1 MIKLVRK
8 IKKIEIDCFS
18 GSECEKIVK
27 ELSVS
32 RSIFFVLS
40 SSYDL
45 SDWRKRNISL
55 IREVKEENNLGKTL
69 REKTK
74 EFQRVKSELENEKS
88 ISESLKEKIQQ
99 LEEENEKL
107 TAGKVLDYFIN
118 FGIRQLK
125 GEYYGLLKKEVGIIN
140 RYNNQIE
147 NNYQNLIDQL
157 EQEKKS
163 HEQTQISLTRLQNEL
178 EINNQQPLTNKRAIR
193 KNIWVDTLLWNKI
206 NNYINGQLLQSD
218 FNYRN
223 FSDFLR
229 QALISYQ
236 KKELQPISYRVIQRK
251 QIGINLDDN
260 LNSFYLS
267 LPTLMKTQII
277 NDCLNSLLI
286 KESQEKVLNE

>member
-1 MIKLVRK
+1 
-8 IKKIEIDCFS
+8 
-18 GSECEKIVK
+18 
-27 ELSVS
+27 
-32 RSIFFVLS
+32 
-40 SSYDL
+40 
-45 SDWRKRNISL
+45 L

-193 KNIWVDTLLWNKI
+193 KNIWVDTLL
-206 NNYINGQLLQSD
+206 
-218 FNYRN
+218 
-223 FSDFLR
+223 
-229 QALISYQ
+229 
-236 KKELQPISYRVIQRK
+236 
-251 QIGINLDDN
+251 
-260 LNSFYLS
+260 
-267 LPTLMKTQII
+267 
-277 NDCLNSLLI
+277 
-286 KESQEKVLNE
+286 